1 MEMVHWSSVAPCST
15 GSVSLSRLNSVVECA
30 AVVRLVRV
38 KLPVHFRAGT
48 AMSPVRV
55 WEAGPEILPESKAF
69 NGNIYI
75 IKRHLCFAR
84 NAGKKQQQQ
93 RPKCP
98 DSVEAYHGALSRLR
112 LGFESRSGRFFFL
125 NSLQWKELY
134 TLLQLAYFVW
144 KSNVISS
151 VTVYAIITS
160 GI

>member
-1 MEMVHWSSVAPCST
+1 MVHSSSAVLDQHT
-15 GSVSLSRLNSVVECA
+15 LSRLNSVVECA

-55 WEAGPEILPESKAF
+55 WEAGPDTYPESKTF

-75 IKRHLCFAR
+75 LKRHLRFAH
-84 NAGKKQQQQ
+84 NAGKKQHLK

-112 LGFESRSGRFFFL
+112 LGFESRSGRFFFFRL
-125 NSLQWKELY
+125 IDSQIFFIFVPDFSAIIIYKLY
-134 TLLQLAYFVW
+134 T
-144 KSNVISS
+144 
-151 VTVYAIITS
+151 
-160 GI
+160 